1 MSGSLGDRPTV
12 NLDAARR
19 AADRLVA
26 LEQRRSEGPQ
36 SRQMRA
42 AIHAATHVFDSE
54 NPTYLEA
61 LLRLKRFP
69 VTIDEFVD
77 SREFYADQ
85 EEIWPALREDLR
97 RVNPDVMVGEGHVDE
112 VIFGGATGTGKTTTA
127 RTSACYMAYFLNC
140 FDNPQLLFG
149 LSRTTPIVFI
159 LTSVSMAVTKRV
171 VYKPLRQNFLSMP
184 FVKRYIPHD
193 FRIESALKLPYNIEF
208 VPVLAQINSLVG
220 QAVVGGIVDEANF
233 MAVVEK
239 SSKVVGPE
247 GMGGHFD
254 QAELVYTNMVRR
266 RKSRFTSRG
275 PSPGAIMA
283 ISSTAYK
290 GDFIDRRIEE
300 ITLRSPPRSIV
311 VTHKQYDVKP
321 EFANGNHETFPVLIG
336 TEDYPTR
343 LLNDDDVEGQTY
355 PTGARVEHVP
365 LPYKTDFERDPEGSA
380 RDVIGA
386 SSAAISPFILQRNKI
401 GDAFLRYRETGFKP
415 ITPFPLW
422 HLTRRQM
429 PPWVKQF
436 IKDPKAPRYVH
447 VDLAISGDRCGVAMS
462 RVLGFENRSRD
473 VQEGEDTV
481 RVVETVPLVAL
492 DFAIGIQPS
501 STHQLDIGEL
511 RRWLMTLIAE
521 HHVNIVSVTYDG
533 FQSKESIQA
542 WRKAGVHSTEFSVDK
557 TTEPYDYLRRTLYED
572 RLYLPHSE
580 LLHQEL
586 MRLEF
591 DKRKGKVDHP
601 PRGSKD
607 VADAVAASVYRAANS
622 RGARLLTGF
631 HSEDGEH
638 VYRPEE
644 TRKPIIRANIR
655 RR

>member
-1 MSGSLGDRPTV
+1 MSGSLGDAPRV

-19 AADRLVA
+19 AAEQLVR
-26 LEQRRSEGPQ
+26 LEQRRSDGQQ
-36 SRQMRA
+36 SRPMRA
-42 AIHAATHVFDSE
+42 ALHAATQVFDHE
-54 NPTYLEA
+54 NPAYLEA

-69 VTIDEFVD
+69 VTIDEFVE
-77 SREFYADQ
+77 SREFYAEQ

-97 RVNPDVMVGEGHVDE
+97 RINPDILTGTGHVDE

-127 RTSACYMAYFLNC
+127 RTSACYMLYFIQC

-149 LSRTTPIVFI
+149 LSRATPIVFI
-159 LTSVSMAVTKRV
+159 LTSVSQAVTKRV

-193 FRIESALKLPYNIEF
+193 YKIESALKLPYNVEV

-220 QAVVGGIVDEANF
+220 QAVIGGIVDEANF

-239 SSKVVGPE
+239 SSKVVGTD
-247 GMGGHFD
+247 GTGGHFD
-254 QAELVYTNMVRR
+254 QAEVVYTNMVRR

-300 ITLRSPPRSIV
+300 IETRQPPRSIV
-311 VTHKQYDVKP
+311 VTHKQYEVKP
-321 EFANGNHETFPVLIG
+321 EFANGNYETFPVLIG

-343 LLNDDDVEGQTY
+343 VLTEEDVEGLSY
-355 PTGARVEHVP
+355 PEGARVEHVP
-365 LPYKTDFERDPEGSA
+365 VAYKTDFERDPEGSA

-401 GDAFLRYRETGFKP
+401 GDAFVRYREAGFKA
-415 ITPFPLW
+415 ITPFPIW
-422 HLTRRQM
+422 HLTRKAM

-436 IKDPKAPRYVH
+436 IKDPKVPRYVH

-462 RVLGFENRSRD
+462 RVVGFENRRRES
-473 VQEGEDTV
+473 EDGMG
-481 RVVETVPLVAL
+481 VVESVPLVAL

-501 STHQLDIGEL
+501 AVQQLDIAEL
-511 RRWLMTLIAE
+511 RRWLMGLMVD
-521 HHVNIVSVTYDG
+521 HKVNIVSVTYDG
-533 FQSKESIQA
+533 YQSKESIQQ
-542 WRKAGVHSTEFSVDK
+542 WRRAGVFSKEFSVDR
-557 TTEPYDYLRRTLYED
+557 TTEPYDYLRRTFYED
-572 RLYLPHSE
+572 RIFLPHSE
-580 LLHQEL
+580 ALHQEL

-607 VADAVAASVYRAANS
+607 ISDAVAASVFQAANS
-622 RGARLLTGF
+622 RGARLLAGTY
-631 HSEDGEH
+631 HDDGEPAT
-638 VYRPEE
+638 RPEDYSK
-644 TRKPIIRANIR
+644 RQPIIRSNIR